1 MAHTNHTTNY
11 ELSQFLGSDKPSWLN
26 DYNGD
31 MAKIDTAVKNAA
43 DAASTA
49 ASTASGLSGTVNT
62 LTNTTIPGI
71 QGDISDL
78 QAADVTIENT
88 ANTALVDAGEA
99 KYFTFNRGTVE
110 DPYYRPVTMQFWAAH
125 GFVTASAKEV
135 NLFLDLPRMFN
146 PDQAP
151 LNIDLNTLNIML
163 KGVTGNLYGSTYRDL
178 LNDPDV
184 SVDVQKAGTN
194 QLRIKLTFSNALDSN
209 ANQCP
214 CEAYGTIQVEIT

>member
-78 QAADVTIENT
+78 QGADTRIEGKADEALINAQKADMYSVDEGGSSVSYIVEFWHASGFLSGGDRD
-88 ANTALVDAGEA
+88 ANLFIDLPKRFNPNKTP
-99 KYFTFNRGTVE
+99 TFNAITVNGVLRGVGG
-110 DPYYRPVTMQFWAAH
+110 YM
-125 GFVTASAKEV
+125 
-135 NLFLDLPRMFN
+135 
-146 PDQAP
+146 
-151 LNIDLNTLNIML
+151 
-163 KGVTGNLYGSTYRDL
+163 YGSSSVNFLTE
-178 LNDPDV
+178 PDFTV
-184 SVDVQKAGTN
+184 TVDKAGTS
-194 QLRIKLTFSNALDSN
+194 QIRIKIRNDNQYTSGSNN
-209 ANQCP
+209 AP
-214 CEAYGTIQVEIT
+214 ISFYGTIEIEIM

>member
-43 DAASTA
+43 DVASTA

-78 QAADVTIENT
+78 QGADTRIEGKADDAEFDAKCAA
-88 ANTALVDAGEA
+88 
-99 KYFTFNRGTVE
+99 YFTVSPDGGTSYPAYTL
-110 DPYYRPVTMQFWAAH
+110 DYWAAH
-125 GFVTASAKEV
+125 GFLTSAAKEV

-146 PDQAP
+146 PDEAP
-151 LNIDLNTLNIML
+151 RVLGVSILNVML
-163 KGVTGNLYGSTYRDL
+163 KGVTGNLYGSTYQDL
-178 LNDPDV
+178 LNDLDV
-184 SVDVQKAGTN
+184 TVTVSKAGTN
-194 QLRIKLTFSNALDSN
+194 QVRIKITFANALDSN
-209 ANQCP
+209 ANNCP
-214 CEAYGTIQVEIT
+214 VEAYGTIRLEIV

>member
-78 QAADVTIENT
+78 QGADTRIEGK
-88 ANTALVDAGEA
+88 ADEALLNAQKAEMYSVDEGGSSTS
-99 KYFTFNRGTVE
+99 YIVE
-110 DPYYRPVTMQFWAAH
+110 FWHAS
-125 GFVTASAKEV
+125 GFLSSGDRDA
-135 NLFLDLPRMFN
+135 NLFIDLPKRFN
-146 PDQAP
+146 PNKAP
-151 LNIDLNTLNIML
+151 TINAITIN
-163 KGVTGNLYGSTYRDL
+163 GVLRGVGGYMYGSSSVNFLTE
-178 LNDPDV
+178 PDITV
-184 SVDVQKAGTN
+184 TVDKAGTS
-194 QLRIKLTFSNALDSN
+194 QIRIKIRNDNQYTSGSNN
-209 ANQCP
+209 AP
-214 CEAYGTIQVEIT
+214 ISFYGTIEIEII